1 MARARMSGRGWG
13 HVTSERHARSRTPTS
28 TSRSR
33 PDELYDAYV
42 FDLDGTIFL
51 GEELLPGAQR
61 VVGALRQLGRPCR
74 FLSNNPTR
82 DPEQYADKLARLG
95 VPAPAEEIVNTVV
108 AMTRWLCEHAPGA
121 VVFPIAEAPLIRAF
135 ERAGIAM
142 SDDPARIDIVVASFD
157 RAFDYRKLQIAF
169 DAIWFHR
176 RARLVATNPDRY
188 CPMPEGRGQPD
199 AAAIV
204 AAIEACTGVSCEVNV
219 GKPAPE
225 MFDAALEGL
234 DVPAERTVMVG
245 DRLHADIGLAHAAGA
260 ASALVLTGDTQPADL
275 VDVHPAHAPDFVLD
289 RIDQLLPDRV
299 WKALG
304 EGSSN
309 LAT

>member
-1 MARARMSGRGWG
+1 MTAEPPTRAG
-13 HVTSERHARSRTPTS
+13 TSMPAQRTG
-28 TSRSR
+28 
-33 PDELYDAYV
+33 PDRLYDAYV

-51 GEELLPGAQR
+51 GEELLPGVQR
-61 VVGALRQLGRPCR
+61 LVDALRQLCRPRR

-82 DPEQYADKLARLG
+82 DPEQYAEKLARIGL
-95 VPAPAEEIVNTVV
+95 PTPPEDIVNTVV
-108 AMTRWLCEHAPGA
+108 AMTSWLREHAPGA

-135 ERAGIAM
+135 ERAGIPM
-142 SDDPARIDIVVASFD
+142 SEDPTRIDIVVASFD

-169 DAIWFHR
+169 DAIWYHR

-188 CPMPEGRGQPD
+188 CPMPEGQGQPD

-204 AAIEACTGVSCEVNV
+204 AAIEACTGVTCEVNV

-234 DVPAERTVMVG
+234 DVPPERAIMVG
-245 DRLHADIGLAHAAGA
+245 DRLHTDIGLAHAAGA

-275 VDVHPAHAPDFVLD
+275 VDVPADQAPDFVLD
-289 RIDQLLPDRV
+289 RIDQLLPARV
-299 WKALG
+299 WKDLREA
-304 EGSSN
+304 GSN
-309 LAT
+309 PAT